1 MMATTQSESTSAM
14 GESADQKRVNDAVA
28 MAQSTEE
35 DYIANTFSK
44 FGLNINFL
52 MGDAT
57 ANDQVMASDD
67 TSKALVSD
75 FGSMVN
81 QKGGSK
87 KLEKLLDAIPD
98 FTALTEPT
106 VSMGQ
111 LFA

>member
-1 MMATTQSESTSAM
+1 M

-52 MGDAT
+52 MGDGA

-67 TSKALVSD
+67 TSKA
-75 FGSMVN
+75 
-81 QKGGSK
+81 
-87 KLEKLLDAIPD
+87 
-98 FTALTEPT
+98 
-106 VSMGQ
+106 
-111 LFA
+111 